1 MAKNSSKNQVI
12 SAEKPRVYAFVR
24 VSTFNQLTENQE
36 FGILKFA
43 DERKLT
49 ITEWVREKASGTKK
63 SEDRKLGPLIDRFR
77 SGDIL
82 IIGEVSRLGR
92 NSLDTFIA
100 LQRIIEKNV
109 RLFSIK
115 EGYEF
120 KDDLASEMMAF
131 CFSVAARIERD
142 RISNRSS
149 EAAQMRKAKGM
160 KLGRP
165 VGSRNVNLKL
175 NGKEDEVKQLVSK
188 KVPASV
194 IARMLEVDRRT
205 VKKFVDS
212 YT

>member
-1 MAKNSSKNQVI
+1 MAKNSLKKQLI
-12 SAEKPRVYAFVR
+12 PAEKPRVYAFVR
-24 VSTFNQLTENQE
+24 VSTIKQLTENQE

-43 DERKLT
+43 DEHKL
-49 ITEWVREKASGTKK
+49 IIHEWVREKASGTKK
-63 SEDRKLGPLIDRFR
+63 SEDRKLGPLIERFQ

-149 EAAQMRKAKGM
+149 EAAQMRKTKGM

>member
-1 MAKNSSKNQVI
+1 MAKNSIKKQVI
-12 SAEKPRVYAFVR
+12 STENPRVYAFVR
-24 VSTFNQLTENQE
+24 VSTIKQLTENQE

-49 ITEWVREKASGTKK
+49 INEWIREKASGTKK
-63 SEDRKLGPLIDRFR
+63 SSDRKLGPLIDRFQ

-160 KLGRP
+160 TLGRP
-165 VGSRNVNLKL
+165 PGSRNVNLKL
-175 NGKEDEVKQLVSK
+175 NGKEEEVKQLISK
-188 KVPASV
+188 KVPTSV

-212 YT
+212 SR